1 MLDDG
6 SVAID
11 QSGPATEN
19 EWQRVHAKLR
29 GIAKTRGELDAREA
43 TYLADAEQLR
53 LWRHFGYSTLL
64 EYMERELGYS
74 PREANERLRIARR
87 LEHLPEM
94 HARLARG
101 TLRLSAVR
109 ELARVATPETEG
121 AWLKRAEGK
130 NLRQIEEMVAG
141 HKPGDLPDD
150 PTDPD
155 LRLRPVT
162 FELPPRVYAL
172 FREVRSTLANERG
185 TAITDAE
192 VFEEMCR
199 RALAP
204 SGGGET
210 KPAHQIA
217 ITTCDQCKRGW
228 QTGAGRE
235 IEVDAA
241 TIECAQCDAEFLG
254 RLDADTPARVK
265 PTVSPRRRRQVFAR
279 DHARCTVPG
288 CRASR
293 NLHIHHLVFRA
304 NGGSHKLSNLTLLCS
319 GHHQLMHD
327 RILTI
332 SGTAPDKLHFDF
344 RRRSVDGPE
353 PAAIAEAQAALV
365 GLGFGAKAAREAVE
379 IAWPHVGHEGAL
391 EALIREALV
400 ACRPPRPG

>member
-6 SVAID
+6 SAAID
-11 QSGPATEN
+11 QSDVAMEN
-19 EWQRVHAKLR
+19 EWQHVHAKLR
-29 GIAKTRGELDAREA
+29 GIAKTRCELDAREA
-43 TYLADAEQLR
+43 TYLVDAEQLR

-94 HARLARG
+94 HARLAQG

-121 AWLKRAEGK
+121 AWLERAEGK
-130 NLRQIEEMVAG
+130 NLRQIEELVAG
-141 HKPGDLPDD
+141 HKAGDHPDD

-155 LRLRPVT
+155 LRVRPLT

-172 FREVRSTLANERG
+172 FRQVRSALADERG
-185 TAITDAE
+185 TAMTDAE

-210 KPAHQIA
+210 RPAYQIA

-228 QTGAGRE
+228 QNGAGRE

-241 TIECAQCDAEFLG
+241 TIECAKCDAEHLG
-254 RLDADTPARVK
+254 RLDAETPARVK
-265 PTVSPRRRRQVFAR
+265 PTISPRRRRQVFAR

-293 NLHIHHLVFRA
+293 NLHIHHIEFRSK
-304 NGGSHKLSNLTLLCS
+304 GGTHKLTNLTLLCS
-319 GHHQLMHD
+319 LCRARH
-327 RILTI
+327 
-332 SGTAPDKLHFDF
+332 KLHYAAYVIMP
-344 RRRSVDGPE
+344 RSGGARDE
-353 PAAIAEAQAALV
+353 E
-365 GLGFGAKAAREAVE
+365 GLGLRGIIRDRSGRRGGCRRE
-379 IAWPHVGHEGAL
+379 GSG
-391 EALIREALV
+391 RG
-400 ACRPPRPG
+400 PRATVLCERGLAPSS